1 MANRPHFASVQTVAA
16 PESGNNT
23 ETVVGTLV
31 GVIPETASQLVK
43 ILAAGQVTLGASSL
57 SGTFRIRRASLT
69 GTLVS
74 PANGVVVFG
83 TAAAIV
89 NFICTGEDTPGEGNF
104 TYVLTYQ
111 GTGDT
116 GVATVQ
122 PSEITARWD

>member
-1 MANRPHFASVQTVAA
+1 MANRPHFASVQTVST

-23 ETVVGTLV
+23 ETIVGTLT
-31 GVIPETASQLVK
+31 GVIPEVASQTVK
-43 ILAAGQVTLGASSL
+43 LTAIGQLTLGASSL
-57 SGTFRIRRASLT
+57 SGTFRIRRATLT
-69 GTLVS
+69 GTLVT
-74 PANGVVVFG
+74 PVNGIVVFG

-89 NFICTGEDTPGEGNF
+89 NFVVTGDDTPGEGNF

-122 PSEITARWD
+122 PSEFTARWD